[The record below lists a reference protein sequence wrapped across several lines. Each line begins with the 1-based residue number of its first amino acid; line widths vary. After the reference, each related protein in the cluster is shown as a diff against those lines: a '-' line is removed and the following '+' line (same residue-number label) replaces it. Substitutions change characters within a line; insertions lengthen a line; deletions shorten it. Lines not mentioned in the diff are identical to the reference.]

1 MDTANKFSNLKAL
14 LYEKY
19 GSVKKKKKPNFTKE
33 SKTNLNNVNIS
44 RSKGVAL

>member
-19 GSVKKKKKPNFTKE
+19 SNKKKKKLTKE
-33 SKTNLNNVNIS
+33 SKTNLNNVS
-44 RSKGVAL
+44 LVGKKGIAL